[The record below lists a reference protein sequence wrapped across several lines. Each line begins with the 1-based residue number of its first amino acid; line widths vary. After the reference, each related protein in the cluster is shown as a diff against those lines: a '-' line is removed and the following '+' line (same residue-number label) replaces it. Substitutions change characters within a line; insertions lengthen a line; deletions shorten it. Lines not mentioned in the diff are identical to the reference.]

1 MFGDDFGIDAPEAE
15 KDPREDED
23 LRDDEMEDN
32 RSVTSAQADAMD
44 KLGELEDEDAKNEK
58 VGDVMEITHDGKV
71 TKEVVELGDGSRLKM
86 GYKTF
91 IKYKGFFFK
100 DHLIFDQSAEDEAVE
115 LNLGDNS
122 WPDGLQTGVE
132 KMRKGEK
139 AKIRIKKKH
148 GFGRPL
154 RQDELKFPEEFDE
167 EGSEN
172 KKRLTSEQIV
182 YEVELV
188 DFVER

>member
-1 MFGDDFGIDAPEAE
+1 MNFENPTDDIE
-15 KDPREDED
+15 KIEYPVA
-23 LRDDEMEDN
+23 
-32 RSVTSAQADAMD
+32 SS
-44 KLGELEDEDAKNEK
+44 
-58 VGDVMEITHDGKV
+58 
-71 TKEVVELGDGSRLKM
+71 SP
-86 GYKTF
+86 
-91 IKYKGFFFK
+91 
-100 DHLIFDQSAEDEAVE
+100 DEAVE

-154 RQDELKFPEEFDE
+154 RQDELKFPPNYDE

-172 KKRLTSEQIV
+172 KKRLTSEQII

-188 DFVER
+188 DYVERFDIEGNGDFLKYYNIRADKNEWETPTDMTK

>member
-1 MFGDDFGIDAPEAE
+1 
-15 KDPREDED
+15 
-23 LRDDEMEDN
+23 
-32 RSVTSAQADAMD
+32 MD
-44 KLGELEDEDAKNEK
+44 KLGELEDEDSKNEK
-58 VGDVMEITHDGKV
+58 IGDVMEITHDGKV
-71 TKEVVELGDGSRLKM
+71 TKEVIKIGEGNRQKM

-91 IKYKGFFFK
+91 IKYKAYFFK
-100 DHLIFDQSAEDEAVE
+100 DHLIFDQSAEEPVE

-132 KMRKGEK
+132 KMRKGEV

-154 RQDELKFPEEFDE
+154 RQDELNFPKDYDE

-172 KKRLTSEQIV
+172 NKRLKSEQII

-188 DFVER
+188 DFVARFDIEGNGDFLKYFDVRPDKNEWETPTDCDEVRFDIKIM